1 MLVLLHIP
9 RSIHHSSQLQ
19 KQPKCSS
26 THEQINQMCL
36 IQRMDYCSLL
46 KRREILTYAWVN
58 LKDIVPGEI
67 SQSEREKQ
75 CDPTYMKFLEHSESQ
90 RQKQNG
96 GCQELG
102 GGGNRELFNVY
113 KILVL
118 PDENS
123 SGKPTPLHVKTLSKL
138 RIEENLLSL
147 IKAIY
152 KIPATNSMLNVRDL
166 KSFLLRSGIR

>member
-1 MLVLLHIP
+1 M
-9 RSIHHSSQLQ
+9 
-19 KQPKCSS
+19 
-26 THEQINQMCL
+26 
-36 IQRMDYCSLL
+36 
-46 KRREILTYAWVN
+46 
-58 LKDIVPGEI
+58 
-67 SQSEREKQ
+67 
-75 CDPTYMKFLEHSESQ
+75 
-90 RQKQNG
+90 
-96 GCQELG
+96 
-102 GGGNRELFNVY
+102 Y